1 MKKKEDDIYFCTY
14 LVNLGSTSVT
24 QLKNYSR
31 LPVRTCILLSSI
43 FLIACSIVR
52 TTTDKV
58 AQIALEAGGAKIP
71 TSSPRAF
78 SVKTVWIRIDAAK
91 NLNADDDGRGLST
104 IVRIYK
110 LKDKNGF
117 LSAPYAIFGHT
128 EREKLAFGND
138 LMDVRELI
146 LAPGQRIELAEK
158 MTDEIAYLGVATL
171 FRSPEITRWRFVFPT
186 TEAESSGVT
195 LGVHACAMTATSLA
209 PSGMALNDVSLL
221 SSVKCI

>member
-71 TSSPRAF
+71 ASSPRAF

>member
-71 TSSPRAF
+71 ASSPRAF

-195 LGVHACAMTATSLA
+195 LEVHACAMTATSLA